1 MSDLQDIIAT
11 TSIRA
16 FKHGMKYQ
24 TERIIKLLDEH
35 LGYMDWN
42 ELVKLIREESNGKD
56 ERAMATGELPNTI
69 NGGLKRTRS

>member
-1 MSDLQDIIAT
+1 
-11 TSIRA
+11 
-16 FKHGMKYQ
+16 MKYQ

-56 ERAMATGELPNTI
+56 ERAVATGELPNTI
-69 NGGLKRTRS
+69 NGGLK